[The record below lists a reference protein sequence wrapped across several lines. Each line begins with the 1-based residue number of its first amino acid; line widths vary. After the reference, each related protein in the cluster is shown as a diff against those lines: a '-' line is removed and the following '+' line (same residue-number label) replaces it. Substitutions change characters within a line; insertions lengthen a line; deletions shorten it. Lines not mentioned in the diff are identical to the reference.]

1 MTIDKR
7 EILVPEHLSGK
18 RLDFVIHELVHD
30 FSRSKI
36 QQWIQQGH
44 VKVNGLIFQPKK
56 KLYGGELLEI
66 FVQKDQEQTCNLK
79 QKILILILFIQM
91 MILQ

>member
-7 EILVPEHLSGK
+7 EILVPDYLSGK
-18 RLDFVIHELVHD
+18 RLDFIIHELMHD

-56 KLYGGELLEI
+56 KIIWWRALRNFCAKGSRAAAI
-66 FVQKDQEQTCNLK
+66 
-79 QKILILILFIQM
+79 
-91 MILQ
+91 